1 MEKRISAWPA
11 KLAVALLAALAVVA
25 LGAGAAS
32 ARLVYKNVPRP
43 RPEGVPGT
51 GLRVGL
57 GCGIR
62 RRGQIRGSA
71 RKEPTVIVDME
82 SYGCQSG
89 SGAACTT
96 TPGATFPVPITLNIY
111 QVGSYGTPLAT
122 MTKTFKIPYRPSAKR
137 QLPARSCPKTSKA
150 TASRVHSPRRTRSNS
165 ASLPPR
171 CRPRRS
177 SRWPTT
183 PRTYGKVPTGK
194 EGPENSLN
202 VGVNADYECAPG
214 KENPVTKECE
224 DEDYMNVSTEAPS
237 IGSDPLPELV
247 FLNTTYSAIDCGGTL
262 GKFGPTGIEPSC
274 NWKFEQPAFEV
285 KAKRK

>member
-43 RPEGVPGT
+43 RPKGFPA
-51 GLRVGL
+51 L
-57 GCGIR
+57 GFESDSVAEFG
-62 RRGQIRGSA
+62 GEVEFAGSA
-71 RKEPTVIVDME
+71 RKEPTVTVYME

-89 SGAACTT
+89 SGAACTS

-111 QVGSYGTPLAT
+111 QIGSYGTPLAT
-122 MTKTFKIPYRPSAKR
+122 MTETFNIPYRPSASATCPLEEPEGVKGYGKSCAFSAQDR
-137 QLPARSCPKTSKA
+137 VKFSLPAATLPSKA
-150 TASRVHSPRRTRSNS
+150 VIAV
-165 ASLPPR
+165 
-171 CRPRRS
+171 
-177 SRWPTT
+177 
-183 PRTYGKVPTGK
+183 TYNTQDHGKVPTGIP
-194 EGPENSLN
+194 GPYNSLN
-202 VGVNADYECAPG
+202 VGVNANYECAPG
-214 KENPVTKECE
+214 KENPITKECE
-224 DEDYMNVSTEAPS
+224 DEDYINVSTEAPS
-237 IGSDPLPELV
+237 VGTDPLPEQV

-262 GKFGPTGIEPSC
+262 GTFGPTGIEPSC